1 MAWYDDFGEQVRHN
15 VPLAPLT
22 WFGLGGPA
30 KYFVQPRDLAGL
42 QRVVARLRENDIPMF
57 VLGSGANLL
66 VNDQGVDGAVISLSG
81 SGAGIDF
88 KKVEMNG
95 TMVTAGAGKDVQ
107 KLVLECTHAGLSGL
121 ECLAGIPGSV
131 GGEIR
136 MNAGGA
142 FGDIGSAVRS
152 VTVMDTFGHV
162 IVREKDD
169 LVFEYRKSN
178 ISAKFI
184 LSATFALAED
194 DRHRVLNK
202 VKEIWMYKKNS
213 QPLADHSA
221 GCIFKNPRS
230 EAGES
235 LSAGAMIDRAGLK
248 GTTFGGA
255 EVSAKHAN
263 FITARSGAKAAD
275 VLSLINLVKQR
286 VRDKFE
292 VNLETEV
299 VIW

>member
-1 MAWYDDFGEQVRHN
+1 MNWFEEFGDAVRLD

-30 KYFVQPRDLAGL
+30 KYLVVPQDVTQLKAI
-42 QRVVARLRENDIPMF
+42 VARLRESEIPMY

-66 VNDQGVDGAVISLSG
+66 VSDGGVNGAVITLSG
-81 SGAGIDF
+81 PEF
-88 KKVEMNG
+88 KKVAIDKA
-95 TMVTAGAGKDVQ
+95 TVTAGAGKDVQ

-131 GGEIR
+131 GGEIM

-142 FGDIGSAVRS
+142 FGDIGSS
-152 VTVMDTFGHV
+152 VQTVTIMDTHGAV
-162 IVREKDD
+162 YVREKDD
-169 LVFEYRKSN
+169 LVFEYRASN

-184 LSATFALAED
+184 LGATFTLAED
-194 DRHRVLNK
+194 DPQRIMNK

-213 QPLADHSA
+213 QPLADKSA
-221 GCIFKNPRS
+221 GCIFKNPR
-230 EAGES
+230 G
-235 LSAGAMIDRAGLK
+235 LSAGALIDQTGLK
-248 GTTFGGA
+248 GTTIGGA

-263 FITARSGAKAAD
+263 FITAKKGSKAAD
-275 VLSLINLVKQR
+275 VLALIELCRQR
-286 VRDKFE
+286 VKDKFDVE
-292 VNLETEV
+292 LETEV